1 MAVVAIDNG
10 APRPSPS
17 TLETAPPASPADNEV
32 KTRAAA
38 EGRSVEGK
46 PEKEK
51 KKKKKKARDAWIS
64 FVGRILAQVVGAAA
78 TIFLGVYVVSRSNAP
93 SKDAA
98 LAREA
103 AALAGEAAAPPAVRS
118 VSRSGDVPTIVV
130 LPLQNFSGD
139 PGQEYFADGMTE
151 ALIADLAQVKGLR
164 VISRTSSM
172 LYKTQPKPVPQVAQE
187 LGVGLI
193 VEGSVARSGDR
204 IRITAQLIDAERDEH
219 LWARTYDRTSRDVF
233 GLQAEVAAAIVGE
246 VKGMATAAAHRSR
259 LQTNKAVDPVAYD
272 LYLRGRHAWNDR
284 TAQGFAEAERY
295 FDEAIRLD
303 PNFALAHAG
312 LADVYQLSG
321 SPLSGAPTTIPDA
334 PAKARAAAQRALELD
349 EGLAEAHTS
358 LAGVLQRVD
367 GDVTG
372 AEREFLR
379 ALELN
384 PGYATAHQ
392 WYAILLAEDDRDAD
406 AVRHAKEAVTLDPL
420 SGAMRQTLGIVHY
433 QGRRFEAAI
442 LDERRA
448 LEFSPHLAL
457 ARDILARALLA
468 TGKVKDAIVVAEQ
481 QSQPRS
487 AETLATLA
495 IAYVRGGDRRRAAG
509 FADELNARQPL
520 PAVALARWYA
530 STSDYP
536 RALELLTRTAS
547 EGAARALPLSLADP
561 VFDPV
566 RSDPRFQDILRRFK
580 SQHTRPKAAA

>member
-1 MAVVAIDNG
+1 MSAVAIDNG
-10 APRPSPS
+10 TPRPAPS
-17 TLETAPPASPADNEV
+17 TLQGAQPPESRDSSA
-32 KTRAAA
+32 AAA
-38 EGRSVEGK
+38 EPSVESK
-46 PEKEK
+46 PDKEK

-64 FVGRILAQVVGAAA
+64 FVGRIVAQIVGAVA
-78 TIFLGVYVVSRSNAP
+78 TIVLGVYFVSRSNAP
-93 SKDAA
+93 ARDAA
-98 LAREA
+98 SRDA
-103 AALAGEAAAPPAVRS
+103 AGSTAVRS
-118 VSRSGDVPTIVV
+118 VSRSGDVPTIAV
-130 LPLQNFSGD
+130 LPLQNLSGD
-139 PGQEYFADGMTE
+139 PAQEYFADGMTE

-172 LYKTQPKPVPQVAQE
+172 LYKTQSKPVPQVAQE

-204 IRITAQLIDAERDEH
+204 IRITAQLIDADRDEH
-219 LWARTYDRTSRDVF
+219 IWARTYDRTSRDIF

-246 VKGMATAAAHRSR
+246 VKGVAAAQRSR
-259 LQTNKAVDPVAYD
+259 LRASKAVNPAAYD
-272 LYLRGRHAWNDR
+272 LYLRGRHAWTDR
-284 TAQGFAEAERY
+284 TPQGFAEAQRY
-295 FDEAIRLD
+295 FEEAIRQD
-303 PNFALAHAG
+303 PSFALAHAG

-321 SPLSGAPTTIPDA
+321 GPMSGDPTTIPDA

-367 GDVTG
+367 RDVAG
-372 AEREFLR
+372 AEREFRR

-392 WYAILLAEDDRDAD
+392 WYALLLAEDDRDAD

-420 SGAMRQTLGIVHY
+420 AGAMRQTLGIVHY
-433 QGRRFEAAI
+433 HGRRFEAAI
-442 LDERRA
+442 SEERRA
-448 LEFSPHLAL
+448 LELFPHLAL

-468 TGKVKDAIVVAEQ
+468 TGKPKDAIAVAEQ

-495 IAYVRGGDRRRAAG
+495 IAYVRAGDRRRATS
-509 FADELNARQPL
+509 FAEELNARQPL
-520 PAVALARWYA
+520 PAVPLARWYA
-530 STSDYP
+530 GTGDH
-536 RALELLTRTAS
+536 RQALELLARAAS
-547 EGAARALPLSLADP
+547 EGARALPLSLADP

-580 SQHTRPKAAA
+580 SQHLRPKAAA